1 MVSSHV
7 LCVQDGSTA
16 LAEASFAG
24 SLEIV
29 NRLLSA
35 GAAVDEEDEV
45 EYYASLTYN
54 VQYLKAIHSPNNSL
68 H

>member
-1 MVSSHV
+1 V

-29 NRLLSA
+29 DRLLSA

-45 EYYASLTYN
+45 KCCVTYN
-54 VQYLKAIHSPNNSL
+54 VPEGNT
-68 H
+68 

>member
-1 MVSSHV
+1 M

-29 NRLLSA
+29 DRLLSA

-45 EYYASLTYN
+45 EYYASLMYN
-54 VQYLKAIHSPNNSL
+54 VQYLKAIHRPNN
-68 H
+68 